1 MHIKK
6 FSGYAS
12 VLLILGLVL
21 QSCIPNPEVYRI
33 ARSKTSEQNLSKSI
47 GDRTKDAIDDLGL
60 KSWSEKDYEKFTSE
74 KVYIESFAEVAMK
87 EMKLYGVPASI
98 TLAQG
103 ILETS
108 AGKSELV
115 KSSNNHFG
123 IKCHDSWTGD
133 SVTYDDDAKGEC
145 FRKYRSPITSYRDHS
160 KFLTSRPRYSNLFE
174 LKPTDYKSWAKGLR
188 MAGYATD
195 KSYSDKLIA
204 IIERNDLDK
213 YDDMTLHKRRRKLK
227 KETRKEKV
235 GDVLIQAKTAIS
247 SIGKRT
253 REMTEKAQDDIAN
266 AYRGL
271 AHRVTKGDTL
281 YSIANKYEVTI
292 ESIKKMNLLE
302 TDELSI
308 GQILE
313 IPKKVK

>member
-1 MHIKK
+1 MRKIIVVSLLFIVCVGCGSRKK
-6 FSGYAS
+6 IITKKSDQPKE
-12 VLLILGLVL
+12 VITNNDNQIDKPITNDVE
-21 QSCIPNPEVYRI
+21 IINNPSIDNPVISSTSQYIDVY
-33 ARSKTSEQNLSKSI
+33 
-47 GDRTKDAIDDLGL
+47 KDI
-60 KSWSEKDYEKFTSE
+60 
-74 KVYIESFAEVAMK
+74 AMK
-87 EMKLYGVPASI
+87 EMISYGIPASI

-103 ILETS
+103 ILES
-108 AGKSELV
+108 GSGKGRLAAEA
-115 KSSNNHFG
+115 NNHFG

-133 SVTYDDDAKGEC
+133 SVSYDDDAKGEC

-160 KFLTSRPRYSNLFE
+160 KFLTSRPRYSSLFE
-174 LKPTDYKSWAKGLR
+174 LRPTDYKSWAKGLR
-188 MAGYATD
+188 AAGYATD

-213 YDDMTLHKRRRKLK
+213 YDDMTLGKRRRQLK

-235 GDVLIQAKTAIS
+235 GDVLTQAKTAIT

-253 REMTEKAQDDIAN
+253 REMADQAQDDIAN

-281 YSIANKYEVTI
+281 YSIAKKYEVTV
-292 ESIKKMNLLE
+292 ESIKKMNLLD
-302 TDELSI
+302 TDDLSI

-313 IPKKVK
+313 IPKRVK